1 MSLFDLLFIALALST
16 LVALAVAAA
25 LAIGRRSGQ
34 SLRILRRL
42 AFGALV
48 YFAVVIAVSFF
59 APRRVLKLGEE
70 QCFDDWCV
78 AAESFSSRA
87 SSYLVDL
94 RISSR
99 ARRISQRE
107 LNLAVYLTDRANHR
121 YNPTSQPSD
130 IPFSTVLAPGESV
143 HLTRHFPV
151 PAYARDLN
159 LVIQHEGGFPIGWF
173 IIGYDTWF
181 RKPPLVL
188 LTSSLSP

>member
-1 MSLFDLLFIALALST
+1 MSVFDLLFLVLALIT
-16 LVALAVAAA
+16 LTTLAVAAA
-25 LAIGRRSGQ
+25 LALGRRTGQ

-48 YFAVVIAVSFF
+48 YFAVVIAVSFV
-59 APRRVLKLGEE
+59 APRRVFSLGED

-78 AAESFSSRA
+78 AATSFGSRA
-87 SSYLVDL
+87 TSYLVDL

-121 YNPTSQPSD
+121 YDPTSQPSD
-130 IPFSTVLAPGESV
+130 IPFSTLLAPGQSV
-143 HLTRHFPV
+143 HITRHFSL
-151 PAYARDLN
+151 PASARDLN
-159 LVIQHEGGFPIGWF
+159 LVIRHEGGFPIGWF

-188 LTSSLSP
+188 LTPSLSP